1 MNCKESLDYIYSTVW
16 KGSRPGL
23 GRTLELLGMMGN
35 IQDKL
40 RYVHVAGTNGKG
52 SVCAMTAKILKESG
66 YRTGLYISPGLRSF
80 NERMS
85 VNGEFITDAE
95 LAELATYVRSF
106 ADKMEDSPTEFEL
119 TTVIAFEFFYR
130 KKCDVV
136 VLEVGMG
143 GRLDSTNVIKS
154 PEVSVI
160 TGIALDHTAFLG
172 DTVEKIAAEKA
183 GIIKSRRPVV
193 YGGDSKAAE
202 TVIRAKAREED
213 APYHTSSADEVKVV
227 SRTLDGTVF
236 TYGGREY
243 KTSLVGDYQRSN
255 IATVMKTVE
264 VLRSNGYGIPDSA
277 VEKGLAAVYWP
288 ARFEILSR
296 DPLMIY
302 DGAHNPQGLESC
314 VRTVKELFKNKK
326 VIVLSGVMA
335 DKDFSV
341 MLPMIKK
348 IAARVYTVRPDSHRS
363 LGARKYASLFNSA
376 GVEAHSSNSVKTGV
390 EKAYADGKKT
400 GLPVIMLG
408 TLYMYKEV
416 RDAFDAIAEDKR

>member
-35 IQDKL
+35 IQDELK
-40 RYVHVAGTNGKG
+40 YVHVAGTNGKG
-52 SVCAMTAKILKESG
+52 SVCAMTANILKESG
-66 YRTGLYISPGLRSF
+66 YKTGLYISPGLRSF

-85 VNGEFITDAE
+85 VNGEYITDSE
-95 LAELATYVRSF
+95 LADIATYVRSF
-106 ADKMEDSPTEFEL
+106 ADKMKDSPTEFEL
-119 TTVIAFEFFYR
+119 TTVIAFEYFHR

-183 GIIKSRRPVV
+183 GIIKTRRPVV
-193 YGGDSKAAE
+193 YGGDSKEAGK
-202 TVIRAKAREED
+202 VISAKASEMD
-213 APYHTSSADEVKVV
+213 APYYTSSENEVDLV

-243 KTSLVGDYQRSN
+243 KSSLVGDYQRSN
-255 IATVMKTVE
+255 VATVMKTVG
-264 VLRSNGYGIPDSA
+264 VLRSNGFNIPVSA
-277 VEKGLAAVYWP
+277 VEKGLSSVYWP
-288 ARFEILSR
+288 ARFEVLSR
-296 DPLMIY
+296 EPLMIY
-302 DGAHNPQGLESC
+302 DGAHNPQGLASC
-314 VRTVKELFKNKK
+314 VKTVKELFRNKK

-341 MLPMIKK
+341 MLPMIKQ

-363 LGARKYASLFNSA
+363 LGARKYAALFNSA
-376 GVEAHSSNSVKTGV
+376 GVEAHSSNTVRAGV
-390 EKAYADGKKT
+390 EKAYSDGKKT
-400 GLPVIMLG
+400 GLPVVMLG